1 MTEGAGSSSFA
12 RADVSLLLGWAILPS
27 GIGAKIDMTHIMFAL
42 KPFIE
47 LAIFALVMW
56 AVLSVIY
63 WICRGI
69 DRHISGSYDWFII

>member
-1 MTEGAGSSSFA
+1 
-12 RADVSLLLGWAILPS
+12 VLGWAILP
-27 GIGAKIDMTHIMFAL
+27 IGATIDMTHIMVAL

-63 WICRGI
+63 WNCRLI
-69 DRHISGSYDWFII
+69 DRHVSGSYDWFIILIPPCALLLVLVLWH